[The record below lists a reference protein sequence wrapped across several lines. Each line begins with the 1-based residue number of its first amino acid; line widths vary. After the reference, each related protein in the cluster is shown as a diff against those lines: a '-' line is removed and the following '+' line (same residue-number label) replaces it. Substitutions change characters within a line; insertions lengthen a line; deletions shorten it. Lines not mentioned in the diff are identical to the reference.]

1 MWVGLEI
8 GCVLA
13 ALCLLIQR
21 HVASLHY
28 TAFLLSRWYVSV
40 VFGPTYSIIF
50 VASVNVIF
58 SSSCFP
64 VCVTEHYSIACMRR
78 VSPFILAAI
87 WTCAPSVK
95 SAAVTVC
102 VRCPCGPLPAVPLGV
117 RPGLDG
123 RSHSNSA
130 LTLRTSKLGSAAA
143 EPFCT
148 PTSTVQ
154 TPVSPHPH
162 ECWPY
167 F

>member
-1 MWVGLEI
+1 MEVWVPRGSLGPHVAPQLSLRLYETHLWDLLPTRRGSRSKAQDRLKSSDRCKLCRHWTETYQRADFNAQEI
-8 GCVLA
+8 NVYPVSFYNIPD
-13 ALCLLIQR
+13 LLI
-21 HVASLHY
+21 VYSKY
-28 TAFLLSRWYVSV
+28 FYSVLSCLK
-40 VFGPTYSIIF
+40 FD
-50 VASVNVIF
+50 
-58 SSSCFP
+58 
-64 VCVTEHYSIACMRR
+64 
-78 VSPFILAAI
+78 
-87 WTCAPSVK
+87 
-95 SAAVTVC
+95 
-102 VRCPCGPLPAVPLGV
+102 
-117 RPGLDG
+117 PGLDG